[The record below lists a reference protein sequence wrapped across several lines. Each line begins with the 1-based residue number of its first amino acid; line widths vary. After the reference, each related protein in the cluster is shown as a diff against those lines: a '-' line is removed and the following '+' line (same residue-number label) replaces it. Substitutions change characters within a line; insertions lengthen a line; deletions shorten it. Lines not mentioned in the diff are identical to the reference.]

1 MTTRFNPFKADPHW
15 QKVWAESGIFEAPAA
30 SDKPKAYVLEMFP
43 YPSGRIHMGHVRNY
57 TMGDVLA
64 RYKAMTGHAV
74 LHPMGWDAFGMPA
87 ENAAMEKGVH
97 PGGWTRDNIAAMKA
111 QLKRLGLAIDWSREL
126 ATCDPEYY
134 GHEQALFLDLLKAGL
149 VYRKESSVNWDPVD
163 MTVLANEQVIDGRG
177 WRSGALVEKKKL
189 NQWFLKITQFADEL
203 LEGLGTLD
211 QWPDKVRLMQENW
224 IGKSK
229 GLRLTFNFVD
239 SPEGIEVFTTRPDTL
254 FGASF
259 VAIAA
264 DHPFATAIAQD
275 SPRLQAF
282 IEECRRGG
290 TTAAEIETAEKL
302 GYDTGFSVQHPLDP
316 HWHLPVYVANFVLMD
331 YGTGAVFG
339 CPAHDQR
346 DLDFA
351 RKYQLPVLR
360 VVAEGDDEDIE
371 FKGDVAYTGPGR
383 IVNSHWM
390 NGMSVEEAKADV
402 IAKAEHE
409 GWGYGQVQYRL
420 RDWGVSRQ
428 RYWGTPI
435 PIIHCDFCGALP
447 VPRNQLPVVLPEDV
461 SFDVPGNPLDRHP
474 SWKNVPCPNCGE
486 PARRETDTLD
496 TFVDSSWYFI
506 RFASQP
512 QDRPFDR
519 KEAEQ
524 WLPVGQYIGGVE
536 HAILHLL
543 YARFWTRALRHMGQI
558 DVAEPFKG
566 LFTQGMVTHETYRS
580 VDMKLDARGNPEL
593 FNGEPVIDYAWVQPA
608 DVSEEGG
615 SLFEKGTG
623 LPVEKGRVEK
633 MSKSK
638 KNVVDPDPMFD
649 QYGADAVRWFM
660 LSDSPPERDLEWSE
674 AGIEGTWRF
683 VNRIWR
689 LFDDP
694 ANRSS
699 RAQSRDGEAAAGVST
714 SLDANGK
721 ADDPALAKLLHRTI
735 AGVGKD
741 IEALTFNKAVAKI
754 HELVNAIEKAP
765 ASATRGEAI
774 RTLARLVSPMLP
786 HLAEEG
792 WAAMGGEGLVAAQ
805 PWPTHDAALLV
816 DDEATIAIQV
826 NGKLRDTLTLPK
838 AADKAELEAAALAS
852 EKIVRA
858 LDGATPKKVI
868 VVPGRLVNIVA

>member
-1 MTTRFNPFKADPHW
+1 MSSRFNPFKADPHW
-15 QKVWAESGIFEAPAA
+15 QKVWEESRIFVAPAK

-87 ENAAMEKGVH
+87 ENAAMEKKVH

-111 QLKRLGLAIDWSREL
+111 QLKRLGLAIDWTREL
-126 ATCDPEYY
+126 ATCEPDYY

-189 NQWFLKITQFADEL
+189 NQWFLKITQFADDL
-203 LEGLGTLD
+203 LEGLATLD

-229 GLRLTFNFVD
+229 GLRCTFNLVD
-239 SPEGIEVFTTRPDTL
+239 SPEGIDVFTTRPDTM

-264 DHPFATAIAQD
+264 DHPLATELAA
-275 SPRLQAF
+275 SAPALQAF
-282 IEECRRGG
+282 IEECRKGG
-290 TTAAEIETAEKL
+290 TTAADIETAEKK
-302 GYDTGFSVQHPLDP
+302 GFNTGLSVEHPLDP
-316 HWHLPVYVANFVLMD
+316 HWHMPVYVANFVLMD

-351 RKYQLPVLR
+351 RKYGLGVTR
-360 VVAEGDDEDIE
+360 VVAEGDIEDPDFE
-371 FKGDVAYTGPGR
+371 GDTAYTGPGR
-383 IVNSHWM
+383 IVNSHFL
-390 NGMSVEEAKADV
+390 NGMSIDDAKAAV
-402 IAKAEHE
+402 IARAEHE
-409 GWGYGQVQYRL
+409 GWGEGQTQYRL

-435 PIIHCDFCGALP
+435 PIIHCEFCGALP
-447 VPRNQLPVVLPEDV
+447 VPRAQLPVVLPEDV
-461 SFDVPGNPLDRHP
+461 SFDIPGNPLDRHP
-474 SWKNVPCPNCGE
+474 TWKNVPCPNCNE

-512 QDRPFDR
+512 KDKPFDR
-519 KEAEQ
+519 AEAEQ

-543 YARFWTRALRHMGQI
+543 YARFWTRALRHMGQLDI
-558 DVAEPFKG
+558 AEPFKG
-566 LFTQGMVTHETYRS
+566 LFTQGMVTHETYKAPDGS
-580 VDMKLDARGNPEL
+580 WLSPGEVTQVGGDIVTLDGQ
-593 FNGEPVIDYAWVQPA
+593 PVT
-608 DVSEEGG
+608 
-615 SLFEKGTG
+615 L
-623 LPVEKGRVEK
+623 GRIEK

-689 LFDDP
+689 LFDGLDV
-694 ANRSS
+694 
-699 RAQSRDGEAAAGVST
+699 AATG
-714 SLDANGK
+714 
-721 ADDPALAKLLHRTI
+721 DDPTLGKILHRAI
-735 AGVGKD
+735 AGVGAD
-741 IEALTFNKAVAKI
+741 IEALTFNKAVAKV
-754 HELVNAIEKAP
+754 HELVNAIEKAEP
-765 ASATRGEAI
+765 SATRSEAVL
-774 RTLARLVSPMLP
+774 TLARLVSPMLP

-792 WAAMGGEGLVAAQ
+792 WTRMGGTGLVAAE
-805 PWPTHDAALLV
+805 PWPSHDPALLF
-816 DDEATIAIQV
+816 DDEVTIAIQI

-838 AADKAELEAAALAS
+838 AADKAALEAAALAS
-852 EKIVRA
+852 EKVVRA